1 MSAQVL
7 PVVYDT
13 RPWHGRLL
21 VTLDRAVTFALL
33 VAVTVMV
40 GVVSAQV
47 ALRYGFNLSID
58 WADEISRLAFVW
70 SIFLAIPL
78 GVRQGAHIGIDIVVN
93 KLPPALAVQLRRGAA
108 LLSGAMMAAVAWAA
122 VGVAREQWDELMST
136 LDWSVG
142 WFIVPIG
149 IGAGLSALHL
159 LRIAIYGPPR
169 PAAGAAE

>member
-1 MSAQVL
+1 
-7 PVVYDT
+7 
-13 RPWHGRLL
+13 
-21 VTLDRAVTFALL
+21 
-33 VAVTVMV
+33 
-40 GVVSAQV
+40 
-47 ALRYGFNLSID
+47 
-58 WADEISRLAFVW
+58 
-70 SIFLAIPL
+70 
-78 GVRQGAHIGIDIVVN
+78 
-93 KLPPALAVQLRRGAA
+93 
-108 LLSGAMMAAVAWAA
+108 MAAVAWAA